1 MSLKIRFSLAAV
13 TLAAIVLFGG
23 SSSSA
28 DTLRVCTTDW
38 PPFTVGGAGGSV
50 TGVHTAAVTE
60 AFKRLGS
67 DVKID
72 NVAWD
77 RCWKEVQNGAYD
89 AIYSASFKPERAE
102 LTVYPKTP
110 LQTLSYVA
118 LVRKGAEQSWDGK
131 DAAKLPQPVAAP
143 RGYSITGDLKKVAGT
158 TVDDGATSDLQ
169 DIQKLLAGRVGTA
182 VVEATVAK
190 ALLAQLKAEDKVE
203 ILAPAVQSGK
213 DYFVVVGK
221 KHGGGENTAQAL
233 ADRLDKGLGDLAAE
247 GFVARELA
255 KD

>member
-1 MSLKIRFSLAAV
+1 MSLKIRFSLVAA
-13 TLAAIVLFGG
+13 TFAASVFFGG
-23 SSSSA
+23 SSASA

-38 PPFTVGGAGGSV
+38 PPFTVGGAGGV

-72 NVAWD
+72 NVTWD
-77 RCWKEVQNGAYD
+77 RCWKEVQNGTYD

-102 LTVYPKTP
+102 STVYPKIP

-118 LVRKGAEQSWDGK
+118 LVRKGAEHGWDGK

-143 RGYSITGDLKKVAGT
+143 RGYSITGDLKKVTGT

-190 ALLAQLKAEDKVE
+190 ALLAQLNAEDKVE

-221 KHGGGENTAQAL
+221 KHGGGENSAQAL
-233 ADRLDKGLGDLAAE
+233 ADRLDKVLSDLAAE